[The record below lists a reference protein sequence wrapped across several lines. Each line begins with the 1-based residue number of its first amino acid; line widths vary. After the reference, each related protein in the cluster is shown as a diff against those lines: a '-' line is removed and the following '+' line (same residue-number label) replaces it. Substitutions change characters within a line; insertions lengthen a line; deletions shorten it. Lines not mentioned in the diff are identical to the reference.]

1 MRSSLAM
8 AGGVDGRVM
17 PFAQV
22 TNLVTNSVTT
32 SAATS

>member
-1 MRSSLAM
+1 M

-17 PFAQV
+17 AFAQV
-22 TNLVTNSVTT
+22 THSVTNSVTN